1 MDLSIPAKLLSQF
14 SEFVTAQMGLHFPRA
29 KWHSLEIGIASAA
42 QEFGFK
48 NLESC
53 LQWILSAPLTKDLI
67 SILASHLTVG
77 ETYFFREEKVF
88 ETLEKQIL
96 PDLIHSRLRNRQ
108 GQSQGL
114 RIWSAGCCTG
124 EEPYSIA
131 ILLSKLSKMI
141 PDLELGLNLNDL
153 KITILATDI
162 NSRFLHKAA
171 QGVYTEWS
179 FRNVPPWIKESFF
192 KKRREG
198 LFEIQPQLK
207 KMVTLAYLNLV
218 EDVYPS
224 IMNNTNAVDIIFCRN
239 VLMYFHSERIKK
251 VVQNL
256 YHSLA
261 DGGWLIVGPSEA
273 SHVRHAPFATVSFP
287 GAFLHQKDSKE
298 VKGLYTYH
306 ALTGEMEKVQA
317 KAQSLTLKTP
327 NLKDS
332 SQATEGGNAKDAKD
346 AKDATESKESPK
358 NSKNSKNLKSPKN
371 ADSEALELYKQD
383 KIALLAIARTHA
395 DQGQLSEALEWCEKA
410 LSADKLNPS
419 LYYLRAIILQEQG
432 ALKEAIIALKQALYL
447 DQSLVVAHFA
457 LGNLALRQGKPK
469 ESEKHF
475 ENALSLLSRC
485 SREEILPESEGLTAG
500 RLLETIEIIRA
511 SK

>member
-48 NLESC
+48 NPESC

-131 ILLSKLSKMI
+131 ILLSKMI
-141 PDLELGLNLNDL
+141 PDLEPGLNLNDL

-162 NSRFLHKAA
+162 NSRFLHKAS

-192 KKRREG
+192 KKKREG
-198 LFEIQPQLK
+198 LFEIPPQLK
-207 KMVTLAYLNLV
+207 KMVTFAYLNLV

-306 ALTGEMEKVQA
+306 ALTEEMEKVQA

-332 SQATEGGNAKDAKD
+332 S
-346 AKDATESKESPK
+346 
-358 NSKNSKNLKSPKN
+358 NSKNLKSPKN
-371 ADSEALELYKQD
+371 ADSEVLELYEPDQ
-383 KIALLAIARTHA
+383 IALLARSYA
-395 DQGQLSEALEWCEKA
+395 DQGRLSEALEWCEKA
-410 LSADKLNPS
+410 LSTDKLNPS
-419 LYYLRAIILQEQG
+419 LYYLRATILQEQG
-432 ALKEAIIALKQALYL
+432 TLKEAITALKQALYL
-447 DQSLVVAHFA
+447 DQNLVVAHFA

-485 SREEILPESEGLTAG
+485 NREEILPESEGLTAG
-500 RLLETIEIIRA
+500 RLLETIEIIRNH
-511 SK
+511 SS